1 MFSYTTF
8 ETDDSSFKLSAII
21 YNGTHSMPSLYHMMN
36 GSIHDEVDSIDY
48 LLEIYKYL
56 KDDLKTDPNLIEDF
70 ESIYSSYKQEL
81 LEMFNEANKL
91 GFFNK

>member
-21 YNGTHSMPSLYHMMN
+21 YNGTHSMPSLYHVMN
-36 GSIHDEVDSIDY
+36 GSIHDEVNSIDY

-56 KDDLKTDPNLIEDF
+56 SDAPDIDSDLIEDF

-91 GFFNK
+91 GFFYK